1 MKFFLILTKGLG
13 MITTEKRFCLTKN
26 KCLKKMSKC
35 IALGLISGLILLPHA
50 SKDSK
55 IMKEDSIMS
64 TETFSKK

>member
-1 MKFFLILTKGLG
+1 
-13 MITTEKRFCLTKN
+13 
-26 KCLKKMSKC
+26 MSKC